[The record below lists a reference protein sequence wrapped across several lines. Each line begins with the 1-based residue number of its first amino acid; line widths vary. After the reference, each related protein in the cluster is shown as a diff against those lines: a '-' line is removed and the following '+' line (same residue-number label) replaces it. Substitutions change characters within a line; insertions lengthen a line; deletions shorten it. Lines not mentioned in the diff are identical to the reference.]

1 MINIDLHCSLQ
12 GGLPKSNSIFNKN
25 GKFYSLLTDQ
35 HKTQAFIV
43 PFAQT
48 DCGFQ
53 LLSRIV
59 I

>member
-1 MINIDLHCSLQ
+1 MINIDLHCNLQ

-43 PFAQT
+43 PFAKT
-48 DCGFQ
+48 DCGF
-53 LLSRIV
+53 
-59 I
+59 